1 MELVK
6 FLTDSNVIT
15 FFLLFARFSAI
26 FAFFPFFSYQ
36 TIPMQIK
43 TALILYITIL
53 FFPLV
58 PEYVFGEIT
67 PVTLMIAVLA
77 EIMLGFIA
85 SIFLSITFHL
95 LHYAGEQISFI
106 MGFSMA
112 SVMDPAS
119 GNSTTVMSQ
128 LLVLIGMLIFL
139 SFDGHHLIILFVNES
154 IGQIPLGSIVFHENI
169 ITYIIK
175 AIGNFFVLGF
185 SIAFPVVA
193 IGLLSDLIF
202 GMLMKT
208 MPQFNLLVVG
218 LPIKVGLS
226 LMVLFFT
233 IGSMMVIFKQEFVKA
248 YNALVIFFTI

>member
-1 MELVK
+1 MEFLG
-6 FLTDSNVIT
+6 FLTDSNVIV

-36 TIPMQIK
+36 SISMQLK
-43 TALILYITIL
+43 SVFILYLSIL
-53 FFPLV
+53 FIPSV
-58 PEYVFGEIT
+58 PEYLYENIT
-67 PVTLMIAVLA
+67 PASIMIAVLG
-77 EIMLGFIA
+77 ELLLGFMA

-95 LHYAGEQISFI
+95 LHYAGEQMSFI

-112 SVMDPAS
+112 SVMDPS
-119 GNSTTVMSQ
+119 TGSNSTVVSQ
-128 LLVLIGMLIFL
+128 LLTLIALIFFL
-139 SFDGHHLIILFVNES
+139 SFDGHHLIILFVDQS
-154 IGQIPLGSIVFHENI
+154 IKMIPLGSIIMNQDI
-169 ITYIIK
+169 ITYILQ
-175 AIGNFFVLGF
+175 AVSSFFMVGF

-233 IGSMMVIFKQEFVKA
+233 IGSMMLIFKREFFEA
-248 YNALVIFFTI
+248 YNALSIFFPK